1 MNFGLNTPSCLP
13 IFSELKSV
21 MWWMIDLERK
31 KLILL
36 VEDSPDHAFLIKRAI
51 LSAFHDLEFQW
62 TKDGEEAVNL
72 IVRNGLRPDLIL
84 LDIKMPRMNGFE
96 VLEIL
101 KSNDETECIPIVVL
115 STSANKK
122 DVSLAYSLGTNCYIV
137 KPVEIVEFQTKLRSI
152 PLYWLY
158 TNTIPQM
165 VVKE

>member
-1 MNFGLNTPSCLP
+1 MTG
-13 IFSELKSV
+13 K
-21 MWWMIDLERK
+21 ERN

-51 LSAFHDLEFQW
+51 LAAFQELEFQW
-62 TKDGEEAVNL
+62 AKDGEEAVNL
-72 IVRNGLRPDLIL
+72 IVHDGLRPDLIL

-101 KSNDETECIPIVVL
+101 KNNDETKYIPIVIL

-122 DVSLAYSLGTNCYIV
+122 DVALAYSLGTNCYIA

-152 PLYWLY
+152 PLYWLR
-158 TNTIPQM
+158 TNTIPQIA
-165 VVKE
+165 VKETHLLQR

>member
-1 MNFGLNTPSCLP
+1 MT
-13 IFSELKSV
+13 
-21 MWWMIDLERK
+21 DLERK
-31 KLILL
+31 KLVLL

-51 LSAFHDLEFQW
+51 LAAFQDLEFQW
-62 TKDGEEAVNL
+62 AKDGEEAINL
-72 IVRNGLRPDLIL
+72 ILQNGLRPDLIL

-101 KSNDETECIPIVVL
+101 KKNNETNYIPVVIL

-152 PLYWLY
+152 PLYWLRI
-158 TNTIPQM
+158 NICPQIT
-165 VVKE
+165 VTEDLRL